1 MDNLNGLISYVDTET
16 GPRERE
22 IKFGIKAAE
31 SVIEGGREQNLGSL
45 QHVVEDYTTATMTT
59 RRESTGPRTGENSKK
74 GSPRTSAGEG
84 EWPLTGFG
92 SQEVTGRLVRS
103 RFVWSDGDGSQAEVD

>member
-22 IKFGIKAAE
+22 IKFGTEGAK
-31 SVIEGGREQNLGSL
+31 SVTEGGREQNLGSL

-59 RRESTGPRTGENSKK
+59 RRERTGPRTGENSKK
-74 GSPRTSAGEG
+74 GSP
-84 EWPLTGFG
+84 
-92 SQEVTGRLVRS
+92 
-103 RFVWSDGDGSQAEVD
+103 